1 MIKPIRREQLPVC
14 LEILKSSY
22 EKTAVTF
29 GMTEENCPYRGRTR
43 LPLDVLEKE
52 FDNGYFMYGYI
63 HDDQMIGFLSMQQRE
78 KELNIQDIAVLPEYQ
93 NRGYGSELFHFTKE
107 IAVKANCRKISLGMV
122 HDNIPLRKWYQDR
135 GFEVVKLIN
144 FEKVSYTVGIME
156 LSL

>member
-14 LEILKSSY
+14 LEILKRSY
-22 EKTAVTF
+22 EKTATTF

-43 LPLDVLEKE
+43 LPLGVMEKE
-52 FDNGYFMYGYI
+52 FDDGYFMYGYV
-63 HDDQMIGFLSMQQRE
+63 HDDQMVGFLSMQK
-78 KELNIQDIAVLPEYQ
+78 KENEWDIQDIAVLPEYQ
-93 NRGYGSELFHFTKE
+93 DRGYGNELLLFAKE
-107 IAVKANCRKISLGMV
+107 VAAKSNCRKISLGMV
-122 HDNIPLRKWYQDR
+122 HDNIPLRKWYQNR